1 MTMTLHILDC
11 TLRDGGYYN
20 NWCFPRALT
29 EEYLRAMAAAQIDI
43 VEIGFRNFPQ
53 ASFLG
58 PHAYSTDAFLDTL
71 NIPAGLSLAVMIDAK
86 SVLVGDADPARL
98 VDALFQP
105 RDSSRV
111 EWVRIAAHLGEIAHC
126 RPVAARLVELGYKV
140 GLNMMQ
146 AAGKPSAY
154 LTELAQMLQSWG
166 TLDVVYFA
174 DSFGSM
180 NPAEVEQVI
189 AALAEGWHGHL
200 GIHTHNNKSL
210 GIQNTL
216 AAIECGA
223 SFVDATVTGMGRGA
237 GNAELEILLC
247 ELEARGLK
255 HAQLE
260 ELTSLCVNG
269 FQPLKDQYGWGASF
283 FYHYSALHQI
293 HPMFAQTLITDQ
305 RYSAREKFSALRS
318 LSARNSTS
326 FSQNEIERSLHS
338 FRDDRPLDDHAP
350 ATDLRPF
357 AGADVLLIG
366 AGGSVQQY
374 APDIELFIR
383 EHHPLVLTLNHQAA
397 IDSSLVNSIIC
408 VDQFRLLYEADFLA
422 SCGKPIY
429 SAKRFQDAAMQQKLA
444 ATEMHEY
451 DCVMQSEHFEARANG
466 CIIPVPLAFAYAL
479 ALCIA
484 GKARR
489 IFLVGFD
496 GFHADDSR
504 QSEMLQL
511 LKIVAPVCGDIPLTA
526 LTPTNYPV
534 LQGSIYASYR

>member
-29 EEYLRAMAAAQIDI
+29 EEYLRAMAAAQVDI

-58 PHAYSTDAFLDTL
+58 PHAYSTDAFLGTL
-71 NIPAGLSLAVMIDAK
+71 DIPAKLSLAVMVDAK
-86 SVLVGDADPARL
+86 SLLGGEDDPVRR
-98 VDALFQP
+98 VNALFQP
-105 RDSSRV
+105 RAGSPV

-126 RPVAARLVELGYKV
+126 QAVVARLVELGYRV

-146 AAGKPSAY
+146 AAGKPSGY
-154 LTELAQMLQSWG
+154 LSELAQMLQAWG
-166 TLDVVYFA
+166 SLDVLYFA

-180 NPAEVEQVI
+180 NPVEVGQVI
-189 AALAEGWHGHL
+189 EALSRGWRGEL
-200 GIHTHNNKSL
+200 GIHAHNNKSL
-210 GIQNTL
+210 AIQNTL
-216 AAIECGA
+216 AAIDRGA

-255 HAQLE
+255 QSRLE

-269 FQPLKDQYGWGASF
+269 FQALKDQYGWGASF

-318 LSARNSTS
+318 LSGRNSTS
-326 FSQNEIERSLHS
+326 FSQNEIELSLHS
-338 FRDDRPLDDHAP
+338 FRDDRPLDEHAP
-350 ATDLRPF
+350 DADLSPF
-357 AGADVLLIG
+357 TGADVMLIG

-383 EHHPLVLTLNHQAA
+383 EHHPLVVTLNHQAA
-397 IDSSLVNSIIC
+397 IDSALVDRIIC

-422 SCGKPIY
+422 TCGKPIY

-451 DCVMQSEHFEARANG
+451 DCVMQSEHFEARPNG

-496 GFHADDSR
+496 GFQADDSR

-511 LKIVAPVCGDIPLTA
+511 LKIVAPVCGDISLIA